1 MNEKLDLLLI
11 NPGNRMEIYGQVGEL
26 HCVAPPIGIGMI
38 AAFIRNKGFSVEI
51 LDAQALNISPAEVGS
66 IVKQKNPLLVGV
78 SAFTPQMTAATE
90 IIAFIKKD
98 APYVKTVIGGHHSAA
113 LPERTLK
120 ESKVDFVCNTEGYFP
135 VLNLLDALKN
145 NSQSANFKI
154 SGICYMKDG
163 EVIINP
169 PPPLIKN
176 IDELPFTAW
185 DMLPMDKYRAHNW
198 HCFGYESR
206 TPYAVVFTSLGCPF
220 NCSYCSVNTVY
231 GKSGFRT
238 RSPEHFIEEID
249 ILVKKYNVRHMEIVD
264 DTFTVDKNRVHKICD
279 LLIKRGYN
287 LNLWAYARTDTVD
300 MGLLKKMKGAGI
312 NWIAY
317 GFESGSEIVRKEVR
331 KGQKHI
337 WEAVDM
343 TYEVGQHIISN
354 FIFGLPDDNYES
366 MKETLELANE
376 INGEYANFWAAM
388 AFPGSDLYNYALK
401 QGWQLPEVWHG
412 YSQYAYE
419 TLPLP
424 TKYLS
429 GSDVLRFRDMAFNKY
444 FSNPNYLE
452 KVRKKFGQETVE
464 QVLTMLKKTLKRK
477 YI

>member
-1 MNEKLDLLLI
+1 
-11 NPGNRMEIYGQVGEL
+11 
-26 HCVAPPIGIGMI
+26 
-38 AAFIRNKGFSVEI
+38 
-51 LDAQALNISPAEVGS
+51 
-66 IVKQKNPLLVGV
+66 
-78 SAFTPQMTAATE
+78 
-90 IIAFIKKD
+90 
-98 APYVKTVIGGHHSAA
+98 
-113 LPERTLK
+113 
-120 ESKVDFVCNTEGYFP
+120 
-135 VLNLLDALKN
+135 
-145 NSQSANFKI
+145 
-154 SGICYMKDG
+154 
-163 EVIINP
+163 
-169 PPPLIKN
+169 
-176 IDELPFTAW
+176 
-185 DMLPMDKYRAHNW
+185 
-198 HCFGYESR
+198 
-206 TPYAVVFTSLGCPF
+206 
-220 NCSYCSVNTVY
+220 
-231 GKSGFRT
+231 
-238 RSPEHFIEEID
+238 
-249 ILVKKYNVRHMEIVD
+249 
-264 DTFTVDKNRVHKICD
+264 
-279 LLIKRGYN
+279 
-287 LNLWAYARTDTVD
+287 LWAYARTDTVD